1 VSKAER
7 PQDLL
12 AYEARF
18 WGRGILH
25 VAGVDE
31 VGRGPLAG
39 PVVAAAVVF
48 RPGEQIAGAGD
59 SKRLSLLARI
69 RLAAE
74 IRVRALGVGIGAASV
89 GEIDALNIRV
99 ATALAMERAV
109 RALPMEPD
117 HVVVDGL
124 PVPSLPWPH
133 EAVVRGDGSI
143 HAIGCASILA
153 KVCRD
158 DLMRRLA
165 QRYPGFGWERNA
177 GYGTPE
183 HLRALSELGP
193 TPHHRRSFAP
203 VQQARLSF

>member
-1 VSKAER
+1 MAER
-7 PQDLL
+7 PQNPLE
-12 AYEARF
+12 YEARF
-18 WGRGILH
+18 WGRGLFH
-25 VAGVDE
+25 VVGVDE

-39 PVVAAAVVF
+39 PVVAAAVVL
-48 RPGEQIAGAGD
+48 PPHCVIPEAGD

-69 RLAAE
+69 RVATRIRAE
-74 IRVRALGVGIGAASV
+74 AVAVGIGAASV
-89 GEIDALNIRV
+89 KEIDALNIRV

-117 HVVVDGL
+117 HLAVDGL

-133 EAVVRGDGSI
+133 EGIVKGDGTV
-143 HAIGCASILA
+143 HVIGCASIVA

-165 QRYPGFGWERNA
+165 MRYPGFGWERNA

-183 HLRALSELGP
+183 HLRALNQWGP

-203 VQQARLSF
+203 VEQAQLAL

>member
-7 PQDLL
+7 PQNPL
-12 AYEARF
+12 AYEAGF
-18 WGRGILH
+18 WGRGFLH

-39 PVVAAAVVF
+39 PVVAAAVVLP
-48 RPGEQIAGAGD
+48 PGTHIPEAGD
-59 SKRLSLLARI
+59 SKRLTLLARI
-69 RLAAE
+69 RVAAE
-74 IRVRALGVGIGAASV
+74 VRAHALGVGIGAASV
-89 GEIDALNIRV
+89 REIDALNIRT

-109 RALPMEPD
+109 RALPMMPD
-117 HVVVDGL
+117 HLVVDGL

-133 EAVVRGDGSI
+133 EAIVKGDGAV
-143 HAIGCASILA
+143 HAIGCASVIA

-183 HLRALSELGP
+183 HLRALATLGP

-203 VQQARLSF
+203 VEQVSLEF